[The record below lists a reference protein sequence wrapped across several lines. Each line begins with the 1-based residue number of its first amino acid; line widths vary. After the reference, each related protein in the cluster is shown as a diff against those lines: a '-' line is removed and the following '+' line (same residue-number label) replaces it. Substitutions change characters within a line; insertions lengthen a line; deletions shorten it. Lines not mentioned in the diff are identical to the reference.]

1 MKEEK
6 KGRKFILYII
16 IIIFIASLVTLAYR
30 IGSTLIEN
38 YESVKHYQ
46 ALKAKQVEDKT
57 RKALEAQQ
65 NIIDEETKQS
75 EIDSFNREFE
85 TWVGTETHTG
95 ASYQLDKVIKNNKKN
110 KTHLIEVIFDGTSY
124 GTDPDSIKS
133 IKDKIITWTV
143 DNNLQYYEISVDYDE
158 SGYIYRTTIET
169 R

>member
-6 KGRKFILYII
+6 KRRKFILYII
-16 IIIFIASLVTLAYR
+16 IIIFVASLSTLVYR

-46 ALKAKQVEDKT
+46 VLKAKQVEDET
-57 RKALEAQQ
+57 RKALEEQQ
-65 NIIDEETKQS
+65 NIIDEETKQ
-75 EIDSFNREFE
+75 SFNREFE
-85 TWVGTETHTG
+85 TWVGTETHNG
-95 ASYQLDKVIKNNKKN
+95 ASYQLDKIIKNNKKN

-133 IKDKIITWTV
+133 IKDKLNAWTA